1 MPWETL
7 DEFVDTME
15 YWTDVQT
22 YLEGIEAQRTA
33 GARLVAFGRP
43 YLKDECTLIL
53 PNGPARNQMD
63 DGEIH
68 LSITRDDDG
77 YSLRRTGYERADT
90 FTGRQ
95 EWKASNFELV
105 GKYVLVRQNSGFRTK
120 IWADNPF
127 HQWLDIGLAP
137 HWNKHHISQDEAG
150 VDWLYKYSNSSSP
163 NVYYYD
169 YDNGDPLTFP
179 LSLSYRNISDVYMKD
194 VPQPH

>member
-22 YLEGIEAQRTA
+22 YLERIEAQRTA

-43 YLKDECTLIL
+43 YLKDESTLIL

-120 IWADNPF
+120 IGADNPF

-137 HWNKHHISQDEAG
+137 HWNKHHMSQDEVG